1 MGSLSKS
8 VLVTKAVKIYPLVIP
23 MLLVFFV
30 YQEGWD
36 WKAFFITF
44 VITYLLW
51 APGIVFAQYYEDFMV
66 VFQPFIFKKRIISYE
81 QIEHIKEVTVGQFF
95 PNASPF
101 DLYVYVKDKKQ
112 PIGIPMPSSK
122 LNKRKF
128 KKLIESKGIR
138 ANWGIF
144 GYDS

>member
-1 MGSLSKS
+1 
-8 VLVTKAVKIYPLVIP
+8 
-23 MLLVFFV
+23 
-30 YQEGWD
+30 
-36 WKAFFITF
+36 
-44 VITYLLW
+44 
-51 APGIVFAQYYEDFMV
+51 MV
-66 VFQPFIFKKRIISYE
+66 VFQPFIFRKRIISYE
-81 QIEHIKEVTVGQFF
+81 QIEHIEEVTVGKFF

-122 LNKRKF
+122 LNERKF